1 MNLLKN
7 EVCKGER
14 KTKKRLLMILCG
26 SLVIVLS
33 GCSNTKESQN
43 NNTSTITEESG
54 YENDTNTMTVIIEKS
69 DMESKTDSVTTEAN
83 QNDQDTEQ
91 EEQTNNSS
99 YYGTWE
105 VQDYQAAGVS
115 ALSTEECEAFKEYMI
130 TYQADA
136 VFQNGNNM
144 NLTEVEYQHETYT
157 EETLV
162 QDYRA
167 NLGEWWNGIEE
178 VRSVNITSTDNFFG
192 SHFFVADN
200 NTIWIYY
207 EGVFFL
213 AKKV

>member
-1 MNLLKN
+1 MKI
-7 EVCKGER
+7 CKGES
-14 KTKKRLLMILCG
+14 KMKKHLLMILCG

-33 GCSNTKESQN
+33 GCSNTKASQN
-43 NNTSTITEESG
+43 NNTSTITEESS
-54 YENDTNTMTVIIEKS
+54 YENDTNTMSVIIEKS
-69 DMESKTDSVTTEAN
+69 EMESKTDNITTEGN
-83 QNDQDTEQ
+83 QNDPNTEKG
-91 EEQTNNSS
+91 EKNNKSS

-115 ALSTEECEAFKEYMI
+115 ALSTEECESFKEYMI

-136 VFQNGNNM
+136 VFQNGTNM
-144 NLTEVEYQHETYT
+144 NLTEVEYQQETYT

-162 QDYRA
+162 QDYGA